1 MKKNILA
8 NFIFKLLV
16 KGINGANLY
25 DTRVQK
31 ETAGLPQDFVVSL
44 GIFPYGEYV
53 KFRVNADHVCRIK
66 DDTPADLEIV
76 FKNNSVANAVVL
88 GRKSVAKTFAEHA
101 ILLKG
106 DIYKA
111 MALVRI
117 INLVEN
123 YLFPKWFTNK
133 IYRYKKQCS
142 SLKMYF
148 YVLFGRSG
156 KRLKERKYEK

>member
-1 MKKNILA
+1 MKKNKLA

-16 KGINGANLY
+16 KGINGLNLY

-31 ETAGLPQDFVVSL
+31 ETRNLPENFVVSL
-44 GIFPYGEYV
+44 GIFPYGEYI
-53 KFRVNADHVCRIK
+53 KFKINSDCVYRIK
-66 DDTPADLEIV
+66 DETPADLEIV
-76 FKNNSVANAVVL
+76 FKNNKVANAVVL
-88 GRKSVAKTFAEHA
+88 GRNSIAKTFAEHA
-101 ILLKG
+101 LLVKG

-133 IYRYKKQCS
+133 IYRYKKECS
-142 SLKMYF
+142 SFKIYF
-148 YVLFGRSG
+148 YVLFGRSS
-156 KRLKERKYEK
+156 KRLKEKGDEK